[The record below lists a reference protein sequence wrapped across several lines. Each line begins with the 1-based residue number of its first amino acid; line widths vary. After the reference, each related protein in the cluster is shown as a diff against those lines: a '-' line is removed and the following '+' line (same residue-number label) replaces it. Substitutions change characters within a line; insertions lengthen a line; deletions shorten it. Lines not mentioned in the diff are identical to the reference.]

1 MYISKNTKAKLNQ
14 NGEKTQTQKQKETI
28 DPNGLITWRV
38 VFATD
43 FKTRLLYYD
52 MYTCILEKEMATH
65 SCILA

>member
-1 MYISKNTKAKLNQ
+1 MYIPNNTKAKLNR
-14 NGEKTQTQKQKETI
+14 NGEKTQTQKQKETT
-28 DPNGLITWRV
+28 DPNGLITRRG

-52 MYTCILEKEMATH
+52 MYTCILEKARATH